1 VKTYEGAAVEADT
14 IFLNG
19 VIYTAD
25 ANDTTVKALAI
36 RDGKILAL
44 GGGSEIEI
52 YIGSG
57 TEVTDLAGKMVLPGM
72 IDSHLHPPGN
82 ALIELYN
89 IYLSQ
94 KDDKDTILAKAA
106 KFIAANPGLDAYYG
120 NGWSVGAFEGE
131 EIIRGPKK
139 EQLDA
144 ISPNKPVILTSY
156 DGHSIWANSK
166 ALEIAGITKDTPDP
180 KAGVIERDPVTG
192 EPWGTL
198 KEAAMELLPNEKY
211 TSVQL
216 IEGVKAFQ
224 TLMHSLGYTGIFSAT
239 FSAGMGDETYKV
251 FKLLENNGE
260 LKMWVRASE
269 RIDITRNERLE
280 TQIANLKRLKDNYS
294 GELFKVTNAKFFIDG
309 VIEGATAKL
318 LQPYEKAAGKGN
330 GYYGMYSWEDMNAL
344 KQVFTTLNREGFQI
358 HIHSIGDRATMDTLD
373 AFEYALKQVP
383 GEHRNAITHL
393 QLVAPEDIPRFK
405 ELGVIANCQAYWH
418 LKEPGWWEVV
428 DFPFLGKRAENEYP
442 LGSFFRSGAV
452 VASSSDYPVTDP
464 PNPLRAI
471 QIGVTRNLNREERS
485 SLTDMIKSF
494 TANNAYAL
502 FLDDVIGTIE
512 VGKYADLVILDQ
524 DLFNI
529 NPLDIDG
536 VRVLKTMFRG
546 EVVYEAGQ

>member
-1 VKTYEGAAVEADT
+1 VKTYEGAAVEADAVL
-14 IFLNG
+14 LNG
-19 VIYTAD
+19 VIHTAN

-36 RDGKILAL
+36 KDGKILAL
-44 GGGSEIEI
+44 GSSGEMEI

-57 TEVTDLAGKMVLPGM
+57 TEVTDLAGKMALPGM

-82 ALIELYN
+82 ALVELYN

-94 KDDKDTILAKAA
+94 QDDKDTILAKAA
-106 KFIAANPGLDAYYG
+106 KFISANPGLDAYYG
-120 NGWSVGAFEGE
+120 SGWSVGVFEGE

-139 EQLDA
+139 EHLDA
-144 ISPNKPVILTSY
+144 ISPDKPVILTSY

-180 KAGVIERDPVTG
+180 KAGVIERAPVTG

-211 TSVQL
+211 TSAQL

-224 TLMHSLGYTGIFSAT
+224 ALMHSLGYTGIFSAT

-251 FKLLENNGE
+251 FKLLEDKGE

-269 RIDITRNERLE
+269 RIDITRNEELE
-280 TQIANLKRLKDNYS
+280 TQIANLKRLRDTYS
-294 GELFKVTNAKFFIDG
+294 GELFKVTNAKFFVDG

-330 GYYGMYSWEDMNAL
+330 GYYGVYSWEDMDAL
-344 KQVFTTLNREGFQI
+344 KQVFTTLNSEGLQI
-358 HIHSIGDRATMDTLD
+358 HVHSIGDRATRDTLD

-418 LKEPGWWEVV
+418 LKEPEWWEVV

-442 LGSFFRSGAV
+442 LGSFFRSRAV

-471 QIGVTRNLNREERS
+471 QVGVTRNLNREERS

-502 FLDDVIGTIE
+502 FLDDVTGTIE
-512 VGKYADLVILDQ
+512 VGKYADLVILGQ
-524 DLFNI
+524 NLFSI
-529 NPLDIDG
+529 DPLDIDG
-536 VRVLKTMFRG
+536 VRVLTTMFRG

>member
-1 VKTYEGAAVEADT
+1 MKTYHSATVEADT

-25 ANDTTVKALAI
+25 VNDTTVKALAI
-36 RDGKILAL
+36 KDGKILAL
-44 GGGSEIEI
+44 GSNSEMEI

-57 TEVTDLAGKMVLPGM
+57 TEVIDLGGKMLLPGM

-106 KFIAANPGLDAYYG
+106 KFIAANPDLDAYYG
-120 NGWSVGAFEGE
+120 KGWSVGVFDGQET
-131 EIIRGPKK
+131 IRGPKK
-139 EQLDA
+139 EHLDA
-144 ISPNKPVILTSY
+144 ISPDKPVILTSY

-166 ALEIAGITKDTPDP
+166 ALETAGITKDTPDP
-180 KAGVIERDPVTG
+180 EAGVIERDPVTG

-198 KEAAMELLPNEKY
+198 KEAAMELLPHEKY
-211 TSVQL
+211 TSAQL

-224 TLMHSLGYTGIFSAT
+224 ALMHSLGYTGVFSAT

-251 FKLLENNGE
+251 FKLLDDKGE
-260 LKMWVRASE
+260 LKMWVHASE
-269 RIDITRNERLE
+269 RIDITRDKDLE
-280 TQIANLKRLKDNYS
+280 TQIANLKRLRDTYS

-330 GYYGMYSWEDMNAL
+330 GYYGMYSWEDMDAL
-344 KQVFTTLNREGFQI
+344 KQAFTTLNKEGFQI
-358 HIHSIGDRATMDTLD
+358 HIHSIGDRATRDTLD
-373 AFEYALKQVP
+373 AFEYALKQIP
-383 GEHRNAITHL
+383 REHRNAITHL

-428 DFPFLGKRAENEYP
+428 DFPFLGQRAENEYP

-464 PNPLRAI
+464 PNPLLAI
-471 QIGVTRNLNREERS
+471 QVGVTRNLNANERAF
-485 SLTDMIKSF
+485 LKDMIKSF
-494 TANNAYAL
+494 TANNSYAL
-502 FLDDVIGTIE
+502 FLDDVTGTIE
-512 VGKYADLVILDQ
+512 VGKYADLVIIDQ
-524 DLFNI
+524 DLFSI
-529 NPLDIDG
+529 NPLDIGG
-536 VRVLKTMFRG
+536 VRVLKTIFRG
-546 EVVYEAGQ
+546 EVVYEASK

>member
-1 VKTYEGAAVEADT
+1 MKTYEGAAVEADAVL
-14 IFLNG
+14 LNG
-19 VIYTAD
+19 VIHTAN

-36 RDGKILAL
+36 KDGKILAL
-44 GGGSEIEI
+44 GSSGEMEI

-82 ALIELYN
+82 ALVELYN

-94 KDDKDTILAKAA
+94 QDDKDTILAKAA
-106 KFIAANPGLDAYYG
+106 KFISANPGLDAYYG
-120 NGWSVGAFEGE
+120 SGWSVGVFEGE

-139 EQLDA
+139 EHLDA
-144 ISPNKPVILTSY
+144 ISPDKPVILTSY

-180 KAGVIERDPVTG
+180 KAGVIERAPVTG

-211 TSVQL
+211 TSAQL

-224 TLMHSLGYTGIFSAT
+224 ALMHSLGYTGIFSAT

-251 FKLLENNGE
+251 FKLLEDKGE

-269 RIDITRNERLE
+269 RIDITRNEELE
-280 TQIANLKRLKDNYS
+280 TQIANLKRLRDTYS
-294 GELFKVTNAKFFIDG
+294 GELFKVTNAKFFVDG

-330 GYYGMYSWEDMNAL
+330 GYYGVYSWEDMDAL
-344 KQVFTTLNREGFQI
+344 KQVFTTLNSEGLQI
-358 HIHSIGDRATMDTLD
+358 HVHSIGDRATRDTLD

-418 LKEPGWWEVV
+418 LKEPEWWEVV

-442 LGSFFRSGAV
+442 LGSFFRSRAV

-471 QIGVTRNLNREERS
+471 QVGVTRNLNREERS

-502 FLDDVIGTIE
+502 FLDDVTGTIE
-512 VGKYADLVILDQ
+512 VGKYADLVILGQ
-524 DLFNI
+524 NLFSI
-529 NPLDIDG
+529 DPLDIDG
-536 VRVLKTMFRG
+536 VRVLTTMFRG

>member
-1 VKTYEGAAVEADT
+1 MKTYEGAAVEADAVL
-14 IFLNG
+14 LNG
-19 VIYTAD
+19 VIHTAN

-36 RDGKILAL
+36 KDGKILAL
-44 GGGSEIEI
+44 GSSGEMEI

-82 ALIELYN
+82 ALVELYN

-94 KDDKDTILAKAA
+94 QDDKDTILAKAA
-106 KFIAANPGLDAYYG
+106 KFISANPGLDAYYG
-120 NGWSVGAFEGE
+120 SGWSVGVFEGE

-139 EQLDA
+139 EHLDA
-144 ISPNKPVILTSY
+144 ISPDKPVILTSY

-180 KAGVIERDPVTG
+180 KAGVIERVPVTG

-211 TSVQL
+211 TSAQL

-224 TLMHSLGYTGIFSAT
+224 ALMHSLGYTGIFSAT

-251 FKLLENNGE
+251 FKLLEDKGE

-269 RIDITRNERLE
+269 RIDITRNEELE
-280 TQIANLKRLKDNYS
+280 TQIANLKRLRDTYS
-294 GELFKVTNAKFFIDG
+294 GELFKVTNAKFFVDG

-330 GYYGMYSWEDMNAL
+330 GYYGVYSWEDMDAL
-344 KQVFTTLNREGFQI
+344 KQVFTTLNSEGLQI
-358 HIHSIGDRATMDTLD
+358 HVHSIGDRATRDTLD

-418 LKEPGWWEVV
+418 LKEPEWWEVV

-442 LGSFFRSGAV
+442 LGSFFRSRAV

-471 QIGVTRNLNREERS
+471 QVGVTRNLNREERS

-502 FLDDVIGTIE
+502 FLDDVTGTIE
-512 VGKYADLVILDQ
+512 VGKYADLVILGQ
-524 DLFNI
+524 NLFSI
-529 NPLDIDG
+529 DPLDIDG
-536 VRVLKTMFRG
+536 VRVLTTMFRG

>member
-1 VKTYEGAAVEADT
+1 MKTYEGAAVEADT

>member
-1 VKTYEGAAVEADT
+1 VKTYEGAAVEADRVL
-14 IFLNG
+14 LNG
-19 VIYTAD
+19 VIHTAN

-36 RDGKILAL
+36 KDGKILAL
-44 GGGSEIEI
+44 GSSGEMEI

-57 TEVTDLAGKMVLPGM
+57 TEVTDLAGKMALPGM

-82 ALIELYN
+82 ALVELYN

-94 KDDKDTILAKAA
+94 QDDKDTILAKAA
-106 KFIAANPGLDAYYG
+106 KFISANPGLDAYYG
-120 NGWSVGAFEGE
+120 SGWSVGVFEGE

-139 EQLDA
+139 EHLDA
-144 ISPNKPVILTSY
+144 ISPDKPVILTSY

-180 KAGVIERDPVTG
+180 KAGVIERAPVTG

-211 TSVQL
+211 TSAQL

-224 TLMHSLGYTGIFSAT
+224 ALMHSLGYTGIFSAT

-251 FKLLENNGE
+251 FKLLEDKGE

-269 RIDITRNERLE
+269 RIDITRNEELE
-280 TQIANLKRLKDNYS
+280 TQIANLKRLRDTYS
-294 GELFKVTNAKFFIDG
+294 GELFKVTNAKFFVDG

-330 GYYGMYSWEDMNAL
+330 GYYGVYSWEDMDAL
-344 KQVFTTLNREGFQI
+344 KQVFTTLNSEGLQI
-358 HIHSIGDRATMDTLD
+358 HVHSIGDRATRDTLD

-418 LKEPGWWEVV
+418 LKEPEWWEVV

-442 LGSFFRSGAV
+442 LGSFFRSRAV

-471 QIGVTRNLNREERS
+471 QVGVTRNLNREERS

-502 FLDDVIGTIE
+502 FLDDVTGTIE
-512 VGKYADLVILDQ
+512 VGKYADLVILGQ
-524 DLFNI
+524 NLFSI
-529 NPLDIDG
+529 DPLDIDG
-536 VRVLKTMFRG
+536 VRVLTTMFRG

>member
-1 VKTYEGAAVEADT
+1 MKTYEGAAVEADAVL
-14 IFLNG
+14 LNG
-19 VIYTAD
+19 VIHTAN

-36 RDGKILAL
+36 KDGKILAL
-44 GGGSEIEI
+44 GSSGEMEI

-57 TEVTDLAGKMVLPGM
+57 TEVTDLAGKMALPGM

-82 ALIELYN
+82 ALVELYN

-94 KDDKDTILAKAA
+94 QDDKDTILAKAA
-106 KFIAANPGLDAYYG
+106 KFISANPGLDAYYG
-120 NGWSVGAFEGE
+120 SGWSVGVFEGE

-139 EQLDA
+139 EHLDA
-144 ISPNKPVILTSY
+144 ISPDKPVILTSY

-180 KAGVIERDPVTG
+180 KAGVIERAPVTG

-211 TSVQL
+211 TSAQL

-224 TLMHSLGYTGIFSAT
+224 ALMHSLGYTGIFSAT

-251 FKLLENNGE
+251 FKLLEDKGE

-269 RIDITRNERLE
+269 RIDITRNEELE
-280 TQIANLKRLKDNYS
+280 TQIANLKRLRDTYS
-294 GELFKVTNAKFFIDG
+294 GELFKVTNAKFFVDG

-330 GYYGMYSWEDMNAL
+330 GYYGVYSWEDMDAL
-344 KQVFTTLNREGFQI
+344 KQVFTTLNSEGLQI
-358 HIHSIGDRATMDTLD
+358 HVHSIGDRATRDTLD

-418 LKEPGWWEVV
+418 LKEPEWWEVV

-442 LGSFFRSGAV
+442 LGSFFRSRAV

-471 QIGVTRNLNREERS
+471 QVGVTRNLNREERS

-502 FLDDVIGTIE
+502 FLDDVTGTIE
-512 VGKYADLVILDQ
+512 VGKYADLVILGQ
-524 DLFNI
+524 NLFSI
-529 NPLDIDG
+529 DPLDIDG
-536 VRVLKTMFRG
+536 VRVLTTMFRG

>member
-1 VKTYEGAAVEADT
+1 MKTYEGAAVEADAVL
-14 IFLNG
+14 LNG
-19 VIYTAD
+19 VIHTAN

-36 RDGKILAL
+36 KDGKILAL
-44 GGGSEIEI
+44 GSSGEMEI

-82 ALIELYN
+82 ALVELYN

-94 KDDKDTILAKAA
+94 QDDKDTILAKAA
-106 KFIAANPGLDAYYG
+106 KFISANPGLDAYYG
-120 NGWSVGAFEGE
+120 SGWSVGVFEGE

-139 EQLDA
+139 EHLDA
-144 ISPNKPVILTSY
+144 ISPDKPVILTSY

-180 KAGVIERDPVTG
+180 KAGVIERAPVTG

-211 TSVQL
+211 TSAQL

-224 TLMHSLGYTGIFSAT
+224 ALMHSLGYTGIFSAT

-251 FKLLENNGE
+251 FKLLEDKGE

-269 RIDITRNERLE
+269 RIDITRNEELE
-280 TQIANLKRLKDNYS
+280 TQIANLKRLRDTYS
-294 GELFKVTNAKFFIDG
+294 SELFKVTNAKFFVDG

-330 GYYGMYSWEDMNAL
+330 GYYGVYSWEDMDAL
-344 KQVFTTLNREGFQI
+344 KQVFTTLNSEGLQI
-358 HIHSIGDRATMDTLD
+358 HVHSIGDRATRDTLD

-418 LKEPGWWEVV
+418 LKEPEWWEVV

-442 LGSFFRSGAV
+442 LGSFFRSRAV

-471 QIGVTRNLNREERS
+471 QVGVTRNLNREERS

-502 FLDDVIGTIE
+502 FLDDVTGTIE
-512 VGKYADLVILDQ
+512 VGKYADLVILGQ
-524 DLFNI
+524 NLFSI
-529 NPLDIDG
+529 DPLDIDG
-536 VRVLKTMFRG
+536 VRVLTTMFRG

>member
-1 VKTYEGAAVEADT
+1 MKTYEDAVVEADT
-14 IFLNG
+14 VFLNG

-25 ANDTTVKALAI
+25 AKDTTVKALAI
-36 RDGKILAL
+36 KDGKILAL
-44 GGGSEIEI
+44 GSSGEMEIC
-52 YIGSG
+52 IGSG
-57 TEVTDLAGKMVLPGM
+57 SEVTDLAGKMVLPGM

-82 ALIELYN
+82 ALVELYN

-94 KDDKDTILAKAA
+94 QDDKDAILAKAA
-106 KFIAANPGLDAYYG
+106 KFISANPNLDTYYG
-120 NGWSVGAFEGE
+120 SGWSVGMFEGE
-131 EIIRGPKK
+131 ETIRGPKK
-139 EQLDA
+139 ERLDA
-144 ISPNKPVILTSY
+144 VSPDKPVILTSY

-166 ALEIAGITKDTPDP
+166 ALEIASITKDTPNP

-198 KEAAMELLPNEKY
+198 KEAAMELLPYEKY
-211 TSVQL
+211 TSAQL

-224 TLMHSLGYTGIFSAT
+224 TLMHSLGYTGTFSAT
-239 FSAGMGDETYKV
+239 FSVGMGDETYKV
-251 FKLLENNGE
+251 FKLLEDKGK

-269 RIDITRNERLE
+269 RIDITRNEDLE
-280 TQIANLKRLKDNYS
+280 TQITNLKRLRNTYS

-318 LQPYEKAAGKGN
+318 LHPYEKAAGKGN
-330 GYYGMYSWEDMNAL
+330 GYYGVYSWEDMDAL
-344 KQVFTTLNREGFQI
+344 KQVFTTLNSEGFQI
-358 HIHSIGDRATMDTLD
+358 HVHSIGDRATRDTLD

-405 ELGVIANCQAYWH
+405 ELGLIANCQAYWH
-418 LKEPGWWEVV
+418 LKEPNWWEVV
-428 DFPFLGKRAENEYP
+428 DFPFLGQRAENEYP

-471 QIGVTRNLNREERS
+471 QVGVTRNLNVDERAFIE
-485 SLTDMIKSF
+485 DMIKSF

-502 FLDDVIGTIE
+502 FLDDVTGTIE
-512 VGKYADLVILDQ
+512 VGKYADLAILDQ
-524 DLFNI
+524 DLFSI
-529 NPLDIDG
+529 DPLDIGG
-536 VRVLKTMFRG
+536 VQVLKTIFRG
-546 EVVYEAGQ
+546 EVVYEANK

>member
-1 VKTYEGAAVEADT
+1 MKTYHSATVEADT

-25 ANDTTVKALAI
+25 VNDTTVKALAI
-36 RDGKILAL
+36 KDGKILAL
-44 GGGSEIEI
+44 GSNSEMEI

-57 TEVTDLAGKMVLPGM
+57 TEVIDLGGKMLLPGM

-106 KFIAANPGLDAYYG
+106 KFIAANPDLDAYYG
-120 NGWSVGAFEGE
+120 KGWSVGVFEGQE
-131 EIIRGPKK
+131 TIRGPKK
-139 EQLDA
+139 EHLDA
-144 ISPNKPVILTSY
+144 ISPDKPVILTSY

-166 ALEIAGITKDTPDP
+166 ALETAGITKDTPDP
-180 KAGVIERDPVTG
+180 EAGVIERDPVTG

-198 KEAAMELLPNEKY
+198 KEAAMELLPHEKY
-211 TSVQL
+211 TSAQL

-224 TLMHSLGYTGIFSAT
+224 ALMHSLGYTGVFSAT

-251 FKLLENNGE
+251 FKLLDDKGE
-260 LKMWVRASE
+260 LKMWVHASE
-269 RIDITRNERLE
+269 RIDITRDKDLE
-280 TQIANLKRLKDNYS
+280 TQIANLKRLRDTYS

-330 GYYGMYSWEDMNAL
+330 GYYGMYSWEDMDAL
-344 KQVFTTLNREGFQI
+344 KQAFTTLNKEGFQI
-358 HIHSIGDRATMDTLD
+358 HIHSIGDRATRDTLD
-373 AFEYALKQVP
+373 AFEYALKQIP
-383 GEHRNAITHL
+383 REHRNAITHL

-428 DFPFLGKRAENEYP
+428 DFPFLGQRAENEYP

-464 PNPLRAI
+464 PNPLLAI
-471 QIGVTRNLNREERS
+471 QVGVTRNLNANERAF
-485 SLTDMIKSF
+485 LKDMIKSF
-494 TANNAYAL
+494 TANNSYAL
-502 FLDDVIGTIE
+502 FLDDVTGTIE
-512 VGKYADLVILDQ
+512 VGKYADLVIIDQ
-524 DLFNI
+524 DLFSI
-529 NPLDIDG
+529 NPLDIGG
-536 VRVLKTMFRG
+536 VRVLKTIFRG
-546 EVVYEAGQ
+546 EVVYEASK

>member
-1 VKTYEGAAVEADT
+1 MKTYEGAAVEADRVL
-14 IFLNG
+14 LNG
-19 VIYTAD
+19 VIHTAN

-36 RDGKILAL
+36 KDGKILAL
-44 GGGSEIEI
+44 GSSGEMEI

-57 TEVTDLAGKMVLPGM
+57 TEVTDLAGKMALPGM

-82 ALIELYN
+82 ALVELYN

-94 KDDKDTILAKAA
+94 QDDKDTILAKAA
-106 KFIAANPGLDAYYG
+106 KFISANPGLDAYYG
-120 NGWSVGAFEGE
+120 SGWSVGVFEGE

-139 EQLDA
+139 EHLDA
-144 ISPNKPVILTSY
+144 ISPDKPVILTSY

-180 KAGVIERDPVTG
+180 KAGVIERAPVTG

-211 TSVQL
+211 TSAQL

-224 TLMHSLGYTGIFSAT
+224 ALMHSLGYTGIFSAT

-251 FKLLENNGE
+251 FKLLEDKGE

-269 RIDITRNERLE
+269 RIDITRNEELE
-280 TQIANLKRLKDNYS
+280 TQIANLKRLRDTYS
-294 GELFKVTNAKFFIDG
+294 GELFKVTNAKFFVDG

-330 GYYGMYSWEDMNAL
+330 GYYGVYSWEDMDAL
-344 KQVFTTLNREGFQI
+344 KQVFTTLNSEGLQI
-358 HIHSIGDRATMDTLD
+358 HVHSIGDRATRDTLD

-418 LKEPGWWEVV
+418 LKEPEWWEVV

-442 LGSFFRSGAV
+442 LGSFFRSRAV

-471 QIGVTRNLNREERS
+471 QVGVTRNLNREERS

-502 FLDDVIGTIE
+502 FLDDVSGTIE
-512 VGKYADLVILDQ
+512 VGKYADLVILGQ
-524 DLFNI
+524 NLFSI
-529 NPLDIDG
+529 DPLDIDG
-536 VRVLKTMFRG
+536 VRVLTTMFRG

>member
-1 VKTYEGAAVEADT
+1 MKTYEDAVVQADT
-14 IFLNG
+14 VFLNG

-25 ANDTTVKALAI
+25 AKDTTVKALAI
-36 RDGKILAL
+36 KDGKILAL
-44 GGGSEIEI
+44 GSSGEMEIC
-52 YIGSG
+52 IGSG
-57 TEVTDLAGKMVLPGM
+57 SEVTDLAGKMVLPGM

-82 ALIELYN
+82 ALVELYN

-94 KDDKDTILAKAA
+94 QDDKDAILAKAA
-106 KFIAANPGLDAYYG
+106 KFISANPNLDAYYG
-120 NGWSVGAFEGE
+120 SGWSVGMFQGE
-131 EIIRGPKK
+131 ETIRGPKK
-139 EQLDA
+139 ERLDA
-144 ISPNKPVILTSY
+144 VSPDKPVILTSY

-166 ALEIAGITKDTPDP
+166 ALEIAGITKDTPNP

-198 KEAAMELLPNEKY
+198 KEAAMELLPYEKY
-211 TSVQL
+211 TSAQL

-251 FKLLENNGE
+251 FKLLEDKGE

-269 RIDITRNERLE
+269 RIDITRNEDLE
-280 TQIANLKRLKDNYS
+280 TQITNLKRLRNTYS

-318 LQPYEKAAGKGN
+318 LHPYEKAAGKGN
-330 GYYGMYSWEDMNAL
+330 GYYGVYSWEDMDAL
-344 KQVFTTLNREGFQI
+344 KQVFTTLNSEGFQI
-358 HIHSIGDRATMDTLD
+358 HVHSIGDRATRDTLD

-418 LKEPGWWEVV
+418 LKEPNWWEVV
-428 DFPFLGKRAENEYP
+428 DFPFLGQRAENEYP

-471 QIGVTRNLNREERS
+471 QVGVTRNLDVDERAFIE
-485 SLTDMIKSF
+485 DMIKSF

-502 FLDDVIGTIE
+502 FLDDVTGTIE
-512 VGKYADLVILDQ
+512 VGKYADLAILDQ
-524 DLFNI
+524 DLFSI
-529 NPLDIDG
+529 DPLDIGG
-536 VRVLKTMFRG
+536 VQVLKTIFRG
-546 EVVYEAGQ
+546 EVVYEANK

>member
-14 IFLNG
+14 VFLNG

-36 RDGKILAL
+36 KDGKILAL
-44 GGGSEIEI
+44 GGGSEMEI

-106 KFIAANPGLDAYYG
+106 KFIAANPDLDAYYG
-120 NGWSVGAFEGE
+120 NGWSVGVFEGE
-131 EIIRGPKK
+131 ETIRGPKK
-139 EQLDA
+139 ERLDA

-180 KAGVIERDPVTG
+180 EAGVIERDPVTG

-198 KEAAMELLPNEKY
+198 KEAAMELLPDEKY
-211 TSVQL
+211 TLAQL

-224 TLMHSLGYTGIFSAT
+224 ALMHSLGYTGIFSAT
-239 FSAGMGDETYKV
+239 FSAGMDDETSKV
-251 FKLLENNGE
+251 FKLLDDKGE

-269 RIDITRNERLE
+269 RIDITRDEDLE
-280 TQIANLKRLKDNYS
+280 TQIANLKRLRDTYS
-294 GELFKVTNAKFFIDG
+294 GKLFKVTNAKIFIDG
-309 VIEGATAKL
+309 VIEGVTAKL

-344 KQVFTTLNREGFQI
+344 KQAFTTLNREGFQI
-358 HIHSIGDRATMDTLD
+358 HIHSIGDRATRDTLD

-442 LGSFFRSGAV
+442 LRSFFRSGAV

-471 QIGVTRNLNREERS
+471 QVGVTRNLNREERS

-502 FLDDVIGTIE
+502 FLDDVTGTIE

-546 EVVYEAGQ
+546 EVVYEAGR